1 MKEPGSSITTLGIL
15 GIPYDADSS
24 FLAGCCK
31 APAAIRSAIACPSG
45 NWVAENGVDLQD
57 HPRIH
62 DLGNV
67 DFSDSADPR
76 ATIEAAVQLALRR
89 DHATL
94 SLGGDHSVTYPILR
108 AYANH
113 FGPINV
119 LQLDAHPDLYD
130 VLDGNRYS
138 HACPFARAHEDGLIE
153 RHVQIGVR
161 TLTPHQQSQANR
173 FGVEI
178 LPLDTQSFSKP
189 VGFNGPTYLTLD
201 LDVLDPA
208 FAPGVSHYEP
218 GGMSV
223 RDVLTIIQNLERL
236 IGADIVELNPDRD
249 FQEMTARVA
258 AKFMKEI
265 AAKMLGQG

>member
-1 MKEPGSSITTLGIL
+1 MKEPGNSITTLGIL

-24 FLAGCCK
+24 FLTGCRK
-31 APAAIRSAIACPSG
+31 APSAIRAAIACPSG
-45 NWVAENGVDLQD
+45 NWVAENGLDLQD
-57 HPRIH
+57 HPHIH

-67 DFSDSADPR
+67 DFSGSADPR
-76 ATIEAAVQLALRR
+76 TSIEAAVQLALRQDR
-89 DHATL
+89 ATL

-161 TLTPHQQSQANR
+161 TMTPHQQSQANR

-178 LPLDTQSFSKP
+178 LPMDTQS
-189 VGFNGPTYLTLD
+189 
-201 LDVLDPA
+201 
-208 FAPGVSHYEP
+208 
-218 GGMSV
+218 
-223 RDVLTIIQNLERL
+223 
-236 IGADIVELNPDRD
+236 
-249 FQEMTARVA
+249 
-258 AKFMKEI
+258 
-265 AAKMLGQG
+265 